1 LSGSL
6 SRSIR
11 MSPHATD
18 SFSKCQL
25 CGEKAAV
32 FLTGAPTLLRC
43 PACGLLSLA
52 KFPAAEA
59 TEALY
64 QDEYYSD
71 GSAERFLKPLEWAV
85 RFFRRLR
92 VRAIERRTE
101 GAGAILDVGCGRGT
115 LLEICQERGW
125 TVLGT
130 QLSQTAIRA
139 ARARGVD
146 VRYGELPALA
156 LPPGSFNVVT
166 FFHVLE
172 HLEAPEAYLRE
183 ACRLLKPNGGLVV
196 EVPDFG
202 GLGFR
207 LLGLRH
213 FCVDYP
219 HHLVFFTERSLRAL
233 LERSGFEVTG
243 RSRVSLEYSPF
254 TTLQNMLNVVPGKP
268 NRLYRSFMRNA
279 EGKRLR
285 QEPLTWLHAVLAAGL
300 VLPALLVTFLA
311 APVVGGNTIRL
322 YAQKRDG

>member
-1 LSGSL
+1 MSGSL
-6 SRSIR
+6 SQSKR
-11 MSPHATD
+11 MSPDATD
-18 SFSKCQL
+18 SFRKCQL
-25 CGEKAAV
+25 CGDEASI
-32 FLTGAPTLLRC
+32 FLKGEPTLLLC

-52 KFPAAEA
+52 EFSTTAD

-85 RFFRRLR
+85 RFFRLLR
-92 VRAIERRTE
+92 VRAIERLVP
-101 GAGAILDVGCGRGT
+101 GPGAILDVGCGRGT

-139 ARARGVD
+139 AQDRGVD

-156 LPPGSFNVVT
+156 LPPGSFDVAT

-183 ACRLLKPNGGLVV
+183 ACRVLKPKGALVV

-207 LLGLRH
+207 VLGLRH

-219 HHLVFFTERSLRAL
+219 HHLVFFTESSLRSLLTRT
-233 LERSGFEVTG
+233 GFEVTG
-243 RSRVSLEYSPF
+243 RSRVSFEYSVF
-254 TTLQNMLNVVPGKP
+254 TTLQNILNLVPGRP

-279 EGKRLR
+279 EGRRLR
-285 QEPLTWLHAVLAAGL
+285 QEPLTWLHGVLAVGL
-300 VLPALLVTFLA
+300 ALPAFFVTLLA

-322 YAQKRDG
+322 YARKRDG